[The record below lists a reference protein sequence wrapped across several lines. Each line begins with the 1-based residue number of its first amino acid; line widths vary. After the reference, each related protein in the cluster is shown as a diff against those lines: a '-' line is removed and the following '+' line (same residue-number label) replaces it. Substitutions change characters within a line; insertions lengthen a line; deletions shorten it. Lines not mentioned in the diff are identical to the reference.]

1 MKEASIDGVDV
12 VIASAEKLAS
22 YEKAAKEI
30 SQFEPMRLHD
40 IRADPHSRLF
50 VALFDGT
57 GNDVVK
63 DPEHASNVGLLKEQ
77 IENNERKDPTIGG
90 FYKEGPGTQGGV
102 RGIIDGAIGG
112 TYQERIDAMYEKLK
126 ERTIEWLEEDPEAD
140 IKVVSVGFSRG
151 AEQAAG
157 FSRLLHE
164 RGIQSPEDQKELLR
178 APGTT
183 PQALCLYDPVATGIP
198 SYNDR
203 RPPPSVVSGMQIT
216 AGDEYRNQ
224 FPSTTIIAQGKS
236 EDGRF
241 LGVITAGAHSDIG
254 GGYLLNGLPARNF
267 NLMADYLNKT
277 IGNNFIAKVQ
287 VPPEPEKSVI
297 HDSTQH
303 KWFYRAVEEREIINK
318 AEPTGRL
325 SAEPVD
331 AAIMLKF
338 SGKSIPEITL
348 VHRPL
353 KPEGHEV
360 LLVANGKRLLEKV
373 VEGAWSSRS
382 TGPSRNLPEGSYD
395 LTGAE
400 RPAKS
405 SSSKSFEGS
414 ILHTDKKHV
423 YQLQDSERGKA
434 NIVRHDMAIFKDR
447 PEIGTTTKIDYVRGA
462 GQVVVRE
469 QTVDKSR

>member
-1 MKEASIDGVDV
+1 MKKGSIDGVDV
-12 VIASAEKLAS
+12 AIASAEKLAS

-30 SQFEPMRLHD
+30 SQFEPPRLHD
-40 IRADPHSRLF
+40 TRTDPHSRLF

-63 DPEHASNVGLLKEQ
+63 DPQHASNVGLLKKQ

-102 RGIIDGAIGG
+102 RGVIDGAIGG

-126 ERTIEWLEEDPEAD
+126 ERTTEWLEEDPDAN
-140 IKVVSVGFSRG
+140 IKVLSVGFSRG

-164 RGIQSPEDQKELLR
+164 RGIQSPDDEKQVLR
-178 APGTT
+178 APGIT
-183 PQALCLYDPVATGIP
+183 PQALGLYDPVSTGVP
-198 SYNDR
+198 SRNDR
-203 RPPPSVVSGMQIT
+203 RPPPSVVSGIQIT
-216 AGDEYRNQ
+216 AGDEYRTQ

-241 LGVITAGAHSDIG
+241 LGVTTAGAHSDIG
-254 GGYLLNGLPARNF
+254 GGYLLNGLPTRNF

-277 IGNNFIAKVQ
+277 IGNNAITKMQ

-303 KWFYRAVEEREIINK
+303 KWFYRTVEEREIINK

-325 SAEPVD
+325 PAESVD

-353 KPEGHEV
+353 KPEGHEI
-360 LLVANGKRLLEKV
+360 LLVSNGKRLLDKV

-382 TGPSRNLPEGSYD
+382 AGPSRNLPEGLYD

-405 SSSKSFEGS
+405 ASSKSFEGP
-414 ILHTDKKHV
+414 ILHADKKYV
-423 YQLQDSERGKA
+423 YQLQDNKKEKA
-434 NIVRHDMAIFKDR
+434 SIVRHDLVLFKST

-462 GQVVVRE
+462 GQVVGRD
-469 QTVDKSR
+469 QTIER